1 MTRQQ
6 VDPDAARA
14 SAVALDLR
22 VLMGKLRRRLRE
34 TGHAG
39 DLTWSQTSVLAHLES
54 EGPATVTT
62 LARAQGVRPQSMG
75 ANVAVLEAAE
85 LISGAPDPTDGRQT
99 ILSLTAAAREEIKSG
114 RTAKEDWLARP
125 CPIARADHLRWCP
138 ARRYARPHCQS
149 IRHRCGV
156 RRRRHHHRHR
166 QRHHGVPA
174 AADHARPAAG
184 EREQRLRIVGW
195 GTMPLGAAVGGLLA
209 QLLGLRAVFAIMALL
224 ILALL
229 AVMTMLTDQAIDA
242 ADRDGG
248 SP

>member
-6 VDPDAARA
+6 VDPNAARA

-22 VLMGKLRRRLRE
+22 VLMGELRRRLRE

-75 ANVAVLEAAE
+75 ANVAVLEAAG

-125 CPIARADHLRWCP
+125 CPIARADHPRWCP

-149 IRHRCGV
+149 IRHRCRV
-156 RRRRHHHRHR
+156 RRRRHHIVIGNVITVSLR
-166 QRHHGVPA
+166 QRITPA
-174 AADHARPAAG
+174 
-184 EREQRLRIVGW
+184 RLLGSVNSGSASLVGAPCRS
-195 GTMPLGAAVGGLLA
+195 GPPLGVYSHSFSDSGPC
-209 QLLGLRAVFAIMALL
+209 
-224 ILALL
+224 
-229 AVMTMLTDQAIDA
+229 
-242 ADRDGG
+242 
-248 SP
+248 SPSWRC